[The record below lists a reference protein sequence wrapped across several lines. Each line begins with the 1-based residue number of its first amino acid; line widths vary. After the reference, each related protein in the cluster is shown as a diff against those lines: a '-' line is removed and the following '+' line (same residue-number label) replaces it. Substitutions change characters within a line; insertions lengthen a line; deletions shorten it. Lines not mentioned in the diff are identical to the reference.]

1 MSAGGTFRQFDVSQS
16 MPTWRM
22 KTIPTLAAPAIVALL
37 LCASVPVDAK
47 EPPRSK
53 AQEKALKKQAQD
65 EAILAMRRGEILP
78 LSKIL
83 EIASQ
88 HVAGDVIE
96 VEYKGGPK
104 YEIKILTAFGRV
116 REVTLNAR
124 TGALLE
130 IEDD

>member
-1 MSAGGTFRQFDVSQS
+1 MHIIRTLAGTALVLIS
-16 MPTWRM
+16 
-22 KTIPTLAAPAIVALL
+22 LAAPVTVG
-37 LCASVPVDAK
+37 ASDPDAK
-47 EPPRSK
+47 RD
-53 AQEKALKKQAQD
+53 EKALKKRAQE

-78 LSKIL
+78 LVRIL
-83 EIASQ
+83 EIANQ

-104 YEIKILTAFGRV
+104 YEIKILTATGRV
-116 REVTLNAR
+116 REVKLNAR